1 MENVFQIENIM
12 PIITNIYNWKDINVD
27 KLARFIKKAKYDS
40 KSRYDLS
47 FEEIKGILNQ
57 YFRQDDTK
65 YMTASIDK
73 NLVGFL
79 IIYPAGVESKE
90 INPGTTLGGNPIIIS
105 NEKNDL
111 ISNKL
116 INETIIWA
124 RNEGVKILEI
134 KIPRNMLNDKNVY
147 KNYILT
153 YEKLGFKR
161 KLEYVEMLCNI
172 EDHTEHNILLPEN
185 HDILYINEFCEKEI
199 YGCYYSSFK
208 NGDASFFQYQG
219 EEEKLEYFR
228 ELGYPEYLN
237 RDASIAL
244 VHDKRLVGFSFVL
257 PDVDNNHISCMCV
270 HPTYQGLGFGKLILF
285 IIKNK
290 LKEQGIKTITLG
302 TETKMRAFKLYNKY
316 GFSITNGFLI
326 YRWER

>member
-1 MENVFQIENIM
+1 MS
-12 PIITNIYNWKDINVD
+12 IIIKIYNWKDIDID
-27 KLARFIKKAKYDS
+27 KMSKFIKKARNNSVNKLN
-40 KSRYDLS
+40 LS
-47 FEEIKGILNQ
+47 IEEIKRILNQ
-57 YFRQDDTK
+57 YFRQDDIK
-65 YMTASIDK
+65 YVTASIDN

-79 IIYPAGVESKE
+79 VIYPSGVESKE

-111 ISNKL
+111 ICKKL

-124 RNEGVKILEI
+124 RNEGVKSLEI
-134 KIPRNMLNDKNVY
+134 KIPQNMLNDKSVY

-161 KLEYVEMLCNI
+161 KLEYVEMLCNL
-172 EDHTEHNILLPEN
+172 EDQSDHNILLPEN
-185 HDILYINEFCEKEI
+185 HDILYINEFSEKEI
-199 YGCYYSSFK
+199 YNCYYNSFK

-237 RDASIAL
+237 RDASIAI
-244 VHDKRLVGFSFVL
+244 VNDKRLVGFSFVL
-257 PDVDNNHISCMCV
+257 PDGDNNHISCMCV
-270 HPTYQGLGFGKLILF
+270 HPNYQGLGFGKLILF
-285 IIKNK
+285 IIMNK

-326 YRWER
+326 YRWEQ